1 MSINVICATD
11 NDFAPYCGVM
21 LTSLFENNRKSKL
34 SVFVLVDESFSSRNQ
49 QKYKQ
54 LGTKYG
60 QALHIVKVDSKQT
73 ADFPVNQSFYHISQ
87 PTYYRILATQL
98 LPREV
103 SKVLYLD
110 CDIIVAGSLEPM
122 WATDLEGKAIAG
134 VKDGWMTFEN
144 NSYDHLH
151 YDRKYGY
158 FNAGVVMLNLD
169 YWRQHDIETRLL
181 NYIREN
187 HDNLPYMDQDV
198 LNGTLHEST
207 EWLPERYNLQTKNLY
222 KAYWTDF
229 PEHYQNTLMQ
239 ELSQAVIIHYCGRHK
254 PWNYR
259 YSGGPYHSLWEHYRR
274 LSPYKC
280 CRVRRPIGKYLKR
293 RTKDLLF
300 PSKREKR
307 LAATWQ
313 ITV

>member
-1 MSINVICATD
+1 MN
-11 NDFAPYCGVM
+11 
-21 LTSLFENNRKSKL
+21 
-34 SVFVLVDESFSSRNQ
+34 
-49 QKYKQ
+49 
-54 LGTKYG
+54 
-60 QALHIVKVDSKQT
+60 
-73 ADFPVNQSFYHISQ
+73 
-87 PTYYRILATQL
+87 
-98 LPREV
+98 
-103 SKVLYLD
+103 
-110 CDIIVAGSLEPM
+110 
-122 WATDLEGKAIAG
+122 
-134 VKDGWMTFEN
+134 
-144 NSYDHLH
+144 
-151 YDRKYGY
+151 
-158 FNAGVVMLNLD
+158 
-169 YWRQHDIETRLL
+169 
-181 NYIREN
+181 
-187 HDNLPYMDQDV
+187 QDV